1 VYIRWQQRKRANP
14 QFGSRRSHDIHWSA
28 IAVESKRV
36 NGTPTQRHIGYI
48 VGFTESAAKIDAQ
61 RCHLWDHISERLD
74 QLGNQITAAD
84 RKQIEAAIAAK
95 LPRPTPAE
103 YKDIARNNAQLI
115 GWEWITT
122 KQKAALHDEAEQWQ
136 DHTGDLAKRMNAAW
150 KGSPAEPAATCSF
163 CGKSAEQA
171 HTMVAGSNAN
181 ICDECIERA
190 AALVAERKAN
200 NPPVSV

>member
-1 VYIRWQQRKRANP
+1 N
-14 QFGSRRSHDIHWSA
+14 RRREQAH
-28 IAVESKRV
+28 
-36 NGTPTQRHIGYI
+36 QRHPDTAPHRLHRR
-48 VGFTESAAKIDAQ
+48 FHRERKIDAR

-136 DHTGDLAKRMNAAW
+136 DHTGDLAKRMN
-150 KGSPAEPAATCSF
+150 
-163 CGKSAEQA
+163 
-171 HTMVAGSNAN
+171 
-181 ICDECIERA
+181 
-190 AALVAERKAN
+190 
-200 NPPVSV
+200 